1 MKKLILLVEDDP
13 FLIEI
18 YSRKITEEGFLLE
31 VVSNGEEVLA
41 KAKEKNPDLVIL
53 DIVLPQVDGWEILHQ
68 IKQDPELKNTKVVI
82 LSNLGQ
88 KEEVERGIKSGA
100 EKYLIKAHFTPS
112 QVVEEIKK
120 II

>member
-1 MKKLILLVEDDP
+1 MKKSILLVEDDP

-18 YSRKITEEGFLLE
+18 YSKKLAEEGFFAE

-41 KAKEKNPDLVIL
+41 KVKEKKPELVIL
-53 DIVLPQVDGWEILHQ
+53 DIVLPQVDGWEILQQ

-88 KEEVERGIKSGA
+88 KEEVEKGIESGA

>member
-1 MKKLILLVEDDP
+1 MKKILLVEDDQ

-18 YSRKITEEGFLLE
+18 YSKKLAENEFFVE

-41 KAKEKNPDLVIL
+41 KAKEKKPDLIIL

-68 IKQDPELKNTKVVI
+68 IKQDPELKNTKVII

-88 KEEVERGIKSGA
+88 KEEVERGIESGA

-112 QVVEEIKK
+112 QVVEEVKK

>member
-1 MKKLILLVEDDP
+1 MKKSILLVEDDP

-18 YSRKITEEGFLLE
+18 YSKKLAEAGFFAE

-41 KAKEKNPDLVIL
+41 KVKEKKPELVIL
-53 DIVLPQVDGWEILHQ
+53 DIVLPQVDGWEILQQ
-68 IKQDPELKNTKVVI
+68 IKQDPELKNTKIVI

-88 KEEVERGIKSGA
+88 KEEVEKGIESGA